1 MNYFDKLIYEKA
13 IAVLEQHKLNNAVIM
28 FEKLPEMR
36 EALAFYATN
45 GAGCRLIHSGGN
57 GARNAL
63 ADDGGKMAASAINVS
78 DQEGS

>member
-1 MNYFDKLIYEKA
+1 MIYDKA
-13 IAVLEQHKLNNAVIM
+13 IAVLEANQLHNAVIM

-36 EALAFYATN
+36 KALAFYAAN

-57 GARNAL
+57 DARHAL
-63 ADDGGKMAASAINVS
+63 AEDGGKMAASAINVS